1 LRLGFWCLLKFWV
14 SKNVGSTSKSWD
26 QKILQGAQEFVKQIW
41 EFMEHHPTNVCNYFI
56 QKNVGISAK

>member
-1 LRLGFWCLLKFWV
+1 MLALQAK
-14 SKNVGSTSKSWD
+14 VGIK
-26 QKILQGAQEFVKQIW
+26 KLQGAQEFVKQIW